1 MLFFFWVKKLQYLL
15 AGLKKFDFSLKM
27 DILFFSKCYFFFLN
41 LNRDPSDLVLEFA
54 QIGEKTSQTF
64 DGFHVVFIETNW
76 TLPGTRIHSIF
87 TRFSPSFGPL
97 FESFTFKSFS
107 SVFLYFSIDFGR
119 FGFTS

>member
-1 MLFFFWVKKLQYLL
+1 MLFFFLNKKRATILQYE
-15 AGLKKFDFSLKM
+15 KKFDFILKM

-41 LNRDPSDLVLEFA
+41 LNRDPSNLVLEFA

-76 TLPGTRIHSIF
+76 TFPGHSIF
-87 TRFSPSFGPL
+87 TRFCPSFGPL
-97 FESFTFKSFS
+97 FESFSLKSFS
-107 SVFLYFSIDFGR
+107 SVFLYFSIDFCR